1 MNQPLCIGSRLD
13 LVNVFG
19 QIIFHRPGL
28 EGFDGHV
35 GGLPDGDGGTAHTLH
50 LVLKSLPLQLLRYL
64 VL

>member
-50 LVLKSLPLQLLRYL
+50 LVL
-64 VL
+64 